1 MIALY
6 IIGAILLLM
15 LLLLLIPVG
24 IRLHYT
30 ESLYLWIKYGFISIQ
45 VLPRKNINDE
55 KKPKSTKSKSKDKNK
70 NKNKKE
76 KPSIEQVL
84 QITEKALQKIGAFL
98 KKIRFHRLRAEIIIS
113 DTDPSNA
120 AINYGRACAASTTLY
135 TLLEDKLNPH
145 DTDISVDLEYSS
157 KSSIKLDII
166 LNTLT
171 INLLVVVL
179 KILIIILPLFNEKNK
194 KGGKINERSK

>member
-30 ESLYLWIKYGFISIQ
+30 ESLYLWIKYGFIFIQ

-70 NKNKKE
+70 NKKE

-84 QITEKALQKIGAFL
+84 QIIEKALQKIGAFL

-120 AINYGRACAASTTLY
+120 ATNYGRACAASTTLY

>member
-70 NKNKKE
+70 NKKE

-84 QITEKALQKIGAFL
+84 QIIEKALQKIGAFL

>member
-70 NKNKKE
+70 KE

-84 QITEKALQKIGAFL
+84 QIIEKALQKIGAFL